1 MRKFTSVL
9 CAAVLTL
16 GMAVTA
22 FANPSVSTIATE
34 KVAVSAETEAKLG
47 GKTLTVKGAAPEN
60 YENAAVADAV
70 KKLNDKDSKVTM
82 TEMLSILKVDVSAA
96 KTESGKE
103 IDLTK
108 YEPITKFAD
117 LVATDGTSVEYD
129 INGEVISVE
138 ATITLDAVKDAE
150 AENLM
155 IMQLNPKTGDVHF
168 IEFEEDKFDAETGEV
183 TVTFPCMGPF
193 TVLEKA
199 A

>member
-22 FANPSVSTIATE
+22 FANPSVSTIAVE

-47 GKTLTVKGAAPEN
+47 GKTLTVKEAAPEN
-60 YENAAVADAV
+60 YENKEVAEAV
-70 KKLNDKDSKVTM
+70 KKLNDKNSKITM
-82 TEMLSILKVDVSAA
+82 SEMLSILKVDVSAA

-129 INGEVISVE
+129 VNGEVISVE
-138 ATITLDAVKDAE
+138 ATITLDAVKGAK
-150 AENLM
+150 AENLV
-155 IMQLNPKTGDVHF
+155 IMQMNPKTGEVYF
-168 IEFEEDKFDAETGEV
+168 IELEEENFDAETGEV

-193 TVLEKA
+193 TVMEKA

>member
-1 MRKFTSVL
+1 
-9 CAAVLTL
+9 
-16 GMAVTA
+16 
-22 FANPSVSTIATE
+22 
-34 KVAVSAETEAKLG
+34 
-47 GKTLTVKGAAPEN
+47 
-60 YENAAVADAV
+60 
-70 KKLNDKDSKVTM
+70 M